1 MNHLVQIINDGT
13 FDFIIGNRE
22 VRFPD
27 VDMAFKEHIQKLCDK
42 GQVDAAIKFCSQCSS
57 KTDGIDITDELKN
70 IYKPKEEVPMK
81 KTATTTTAAN
91 TKSNTTQPKKEVP
104 MNKNITLTR
113 QQACNLMVMTIHR
126 WEEAAKARG
135 FTLYKEGK
143 STPMYKCPKCG
154 AHKALLFT
162 KETVVRKKRS
172 LIFKVG
178 CTECK
183 HVSEETQVSKKYEG
197 TLGHVQ
203 HAINRLL
210 DALG

>member
-13 FDFIIGNRE
+13 FDFIIGDRE

-57 KTDGIDITDELKN
+57 KTDGIELKN
-70 IYKPKEEVPMK
+70 TYKPEEEVLMK
-81 KTATTTTAAN
+81 KSANTTTTVNN
-91 TKSNTTQPKKEVP
+91 TATKTQPQKKEVP
-104 MNKNITLTR
+104 MNKNITMTR

-126 WEEAAKARG
+126 WEEAARSKG

-154 AHKALLFT
+154 VSKLLLFT